1 MKFRATDVEYWSQP
15 EFETVF
21 LGNAEKELALTIS
34 GAAGEG
40 GHYFEWN
47 DQSNACSN
55 AVKSAKLAGRVLTI
69 RLLAAAAKKL
79 GVKAF
84 EIGIESHL
92 DEVTDR
98 LVAILGD
105 RIVVEA
111 GPAPKKKSA
120 PAKDYAAIRYLS
132 LERKN
137 LKELPDYVREMTSL
151 ETAMLAGNP
160 KLDFGA
166 VCEVLSKLPVKELS
180 FTTDQPIPENLG
192 ALRQLESLTLDGFTT
207 PKVLPESMGQMRN
220 LRSLLILGDSDVV
233 LPEALAE
240 LENLNDLRIR
250 VPNCQLPSR
259 FYKWSKLTDL
269 DLSNCRF
276 TRLPEEMAGMTAIT
290 SLMLGGRDK
299 RDYAQVFGVAGRMPN
314 LETLELV
321 LSRIPD
327 GIEAC
332 RNIKTLS
339 IWAGP
344 GERIQWPEGLF
355 TLTQLKSLILHGGRF
370 EAVPEGIGRLSGLET
385 LVIAESDFES
395 LPESIGELPKLTYLN
410 VSENPSFRQLPKN
423 LSKLKTLTL
432 EDNPRLNVTS

>member
-21 LGNAEKELALTIS
+21 LGNEKKELALTIS
-34 GAAGEG
+34 GVAAD

-55 AVKSAKLAGRVLTI
+55 AVKTAKLAGRTLTI
-69 RLLAAAAKKL
+69 QLLAAAAKKL
-79 GVKAF
+79 GEKSF
-84 EIGIESHL
+84 QIDIEDHL
-92 DEVTDR
+92 AEVTER
-98 LVAILGD
+98 LAAILGD
-105 RIVVEA
+105 RFVVEA
-111 GPAPKKKSA
+111 GPAPKKKAA
-120 PAKDYAAIRYLS
+120 PVKDYSVIKYLS

-137 LKELPDYVREMTSL
+137 LKVLPDYVREMTSL

-233 LPEALAE
+233 LPESLAE
-240 LENLNDLRIR
+240 LENLSDLRIR
-250 VPNCQLPSR
+250 VPSCQLPSR

-269 DLSNCRF
+269 DLSNCRY
-276 TRLPEEMAGMTAIT
+276 TRLPEEMAGMSAIT
-290 SLMLGGRDK
+290 SLMLGGRDE
-299 RDYAQVFGVAGRMPN
+299 RDYAQVFGVVGRMPN
-314 LETLELV
+314 LKTLDLV
-321 LSRIPD
+321 LNKIPK

-332 RNIKTLS
+332 RNIETLS

-344 GERIQWPEGLF
+344 GKLVEWPEGLF

-370 EAVPEGIGRLSGLET
+370 DAVPDGIGRLSGLET
-385 LVIAESDFES
+385 LVLAESDFES

-423 LSKLKTLTL
+423 LRKLKTLTL
-432 EDNPRLNVTS
+432 RDNPRLDATS